1 VDAMRKIRPDI
12 VLGMADLV
20 LDQKASLKRVEKMG
34 DRTATWT
41 QEMMT
46 GIADVDESNPEAH
59 QPALFAPILPVEKEL
74 QSLYLDQLQDEWES
88 QVQGLVVYN
97 PSSVS
102 IVPESLSALPRA
114 SLDEPSNPEEVLR
127 SVSLG
132 VDILTIPFIG
142 AATDAGTAL
151 DFEFPCRL
159 VNQQEPPKSLG
170 MDMWSA
176 QYATDL
182 SPLRGGCPC
191 YTCSKHHRA
200 YVQHLLSAKEML
212 GWVLLQIHNHQVL
225 DDFFAGI
232 RSSIGKG
239 TYEKDTERFE
249 RVYERHWPEK
259 TGHGPR
265 YIFFRETFCTNADNQ
280 TESGVINSS
289 PMGLANPERISQH
302 TRISTVKQTSSRT
315 CLCLIHLPV
324 LVTWKRKGL
333 RCRQIRAPATRLHE
347 ASNPLQ

>member
-1 VDAMRKIRPDI
+1 VPCPTSNTDSAISILTSVGFRQLGSEDYVDAMRKIRPDI

-46 GIADVDESNPEAH
+46 GIADVDESNPEAR

-142 AATDAGTAL
+142 AATDAGTA
-151 DFEFPCRL
+151 
-159 VNQQEPPKSLG
+159 
-170 MDMWSA
+170 

-249 RVYERHWPEK
+249 RVYERQLPER
-259 TGHGPR
+259 TGQGPR
-265 YIFFRETFCTNADNQ
+265 YVFFRGIFRKKT
-280 TESGVINSS
+280 
-289 PMGLANPERISQH
+289 L
-302 TRISTVKQTSSRT
+302 TVKQGQ
-315 CLCLIHLPV
+315 
-324 LVTWKRKGL
+324 GL
-333 RCRQIRAPATRLHE
+333 SIQVQWAW
-347 ASNPLQ
+347 